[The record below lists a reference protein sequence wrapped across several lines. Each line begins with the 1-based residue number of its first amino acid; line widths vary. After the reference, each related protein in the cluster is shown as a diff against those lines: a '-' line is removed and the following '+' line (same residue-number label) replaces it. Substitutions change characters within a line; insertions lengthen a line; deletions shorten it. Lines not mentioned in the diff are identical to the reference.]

1 MKDALFNWVKL
12 IFENW
17 KTITAILGLFASLG
31 GANIFQYF
39 QVEAKEQQIKATQQ
53 QVAQV
58 AEAYRPY
65 VVPDGK
71 PKETVKTKEIVRV
84 VEKCDCDLS
93 GLTKRIERLEKWH

>member
-1 MKDALFNWVKL
+1 MAALIDWVKL
-12 IFENW
+12 LLENKWLVVMVLGFLSSASTNVAQVFELD
-17 KTITAILGLFASLG
+17 K
-31 GANIFQYF
+31 
-39 QVEAKEQQIKATQQ
+39 KEEQIKATQQ

-71 PKETVKTKEIVRV
+71 PKEVVKTKEIVRV